1 MATSK
6 SIAHPTCQIPVL
18 DKIYAD
24 YFGEDYI
31 GSFVEVGAFDGMTYS
46 NTWHLANNGWRG
58 VYIEAHPDFAA
69 RCKEVHTNNLVTV
82 FPYACGSVSKEVDLT
97 IYGEV
102 STTILNE
109 WNRAW
114 GMDEHTPKIR
124 VQQHTLNYLLAPPH
138 AIDLLV
144 IDVEEAEIE
153 VLKGFTIENFR
164 PKMAII
170 ELHEKQ
176 GIKPSQK
183 GWQTPWVDNY
193 MKGYEKIYADTI
205 NTIYVLAEFRRKNN
219 P

>member
-6 SIAHPTCQIPVL
+6 SIAHPTCQIPGL

-24 YFGEDYI
+24 YFGEDFI

-46 NTWHLANNGWRG
+46 NTWHLANNGWYG
-58 VYIEAHPDFAA
+58 VYIEAHPDFAQ
-69 RCKEVHTNNLVTV
+69 RCREVHKDNKVRV
-82 FPYACGSVSKEVDLT
+82 VSAACGSSSKEVELT
-97 IYGEV
+97 VYGEI
-102 STTILNE
+102 STTVLSQ

-114 GMDEHTPKIR
+114 GMNDSTPKIR
-124 VQQHTLNYLLAPPH
+124 VQQETLNFLLTPPH
-138 AIDLLV
+138 KIDLLV

-153 VLKGFTIENFR
+153 VLKGFTIEHYN
-164 PKMAII
+164 PSMVII

-176 GIKPSQK
+176 GTKSDQK

-205 NTIYVLAEFRRKNN
+205 NTIYVLAK
-219 P
+219 